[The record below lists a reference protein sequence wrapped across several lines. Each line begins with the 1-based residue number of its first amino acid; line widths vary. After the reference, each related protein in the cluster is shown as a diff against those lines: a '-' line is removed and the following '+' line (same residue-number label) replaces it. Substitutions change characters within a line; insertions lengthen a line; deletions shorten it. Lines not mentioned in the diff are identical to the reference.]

1 MKKYI
6 IIRVMFNC
14 LIILAFIV
22 FDTSKTFMFG
32 AVTGLALVDFWYFI
46 KEL

>member
-1 MKKYI
+1 MKNRI
-6 IIRVMFNC
+6 IIRVMINY

-22 FDTSKTFMFG
+22 FDVQKTLMFG
-32 AVTGLALVDFWYFI
+32 AVTGLALVDFWYFM

>member
-1 MKKYI
+1 MKKDI
-6 IIRVMFNC
+6 IIRVMINY

-32 AVTGLALVDFWYFI
+32 GVIWLALVDFWYFM

>member
-1 MKKYI
+1 MKKDI
-6 IIRVMFNC
+6 IIRVMINY

-22 FDTSKTFMFG
+22 FDTSKSVLFG
-32 AVTGLALVDFWYFI
+32 AVTGLALVDFRYFM

>member
-6 IIRVMFNC
+6 IIRVMINY
-14 LIILAFIV
+14 LIILAFIIL
-22 FDTSKTFMFG
+22 DTSKTFMFG
-32 AVTGLALVDFWYFI
+32 AVTGLALVDFWYFM

>member
-6 IIRVMFNC
+6 IIRVMFNY

-32 AVTGLALVDFWYFI
+32 AVTGLALVDFWYFM

>member
-1 MKKYI
+1 MKKDI
-6 IIRVMFNC
+6 IIRVMMNY

-32 AVTGLALVDFWYFI
+32 GVIGLALVDLWYFM

>member
-1 MKKYI
+1 MKKRI
-6 IIRVMFNC
+6 ISRVMINY

-22 FDTSKTFMFG
+22 FDTYKTFMFG
-32 AVTGLALVDFWYFI
+32 AVTGLALVDFWYFT

>member
-6 IIRVMFNC
+6 ITRVMINY

-32 AVTGLALVDFWYFI
+32 AVTGLALVDFWYFM

>member
-6 IIRVMFNC
+6 IIRVMINY

-32 AVTGLALVDFWYFI
+32 AVTGLALVDFWYFM

>member
-1 MKKYI
+1 MKKDI
-6 IIRVMFNC
+6 IIRAMINY
-14 LIILAFIV
+14 LIILAFIA

-32 AVTGLALVDFWYFI
+32 AVTGLALVDFWYFM

>member
-1 MKKYI
+1 MKKDV
-6 IIRVMFNC
+6 IIRVMINY

-22 FDTSKTFMFG
+22 LDISKTFLFG
-32 AVTGLALVDFWYFI
+32 GVIGLALIDFWYFM